1 MRRSAAAPKAVR
13 PSGIT
18 DESKWR
24 IAILMSKNDD
34 PQVSAIPIERS
45 QSSEVNVACVSALL
59 AGFMTGTSL
68 ASIASRIEDTGAV
81 TR

>member
-1 MRRSAAAPKAVR
+1 MMRSAAAPKAVL

-24 IAILMSKNDD
+24 IAILISKNDD

-45 QSSEVNVACVSALL
+45 QSSEVNDARVSAVL

-68 ASIASRIEDTGAV
+68 ASIASRKKDTGV
-81 TR
+81 